1 MLSAGGQCGRWG
13 ISLNHRCDPEEH
25 RQHDPWNDA
34 HSSNE
39 RELTFPPPFNA
50 GCLATNLRLSVKSTA
65 GGRIFDGVGILH
77 NFLEIFS
84 FSGINRVCGV
94 YKKMEGKANA
104 KITFAPGRLALTI
117 ALTDH
122 PSAEHAIGSS
132 WQNSRAAVLTRW
144 IPSMPRCHGHRRLV
158 GMVTL

>member
-1 MLSAGGQCGRWG
+1 MLSAGGQCGRCG

-39 RELTFPPPFNA
+39 GELTFPPPFDA
-50 GCLATNLRLSVKSTA
+50 GCLSTNLRLSVKSTS

-84 FSGINRVCGV
+84 FSRIKRVCGV
-94 YKKMEGKANA
+94 YKKMGAKAMPKLPCSEGAFSLDN
-104 KITFAPGRLALTI
+104 R
-117 ALTDH
+117 
-122 PSAEHAIGSS
+122 S
-132 WQNSRAAVLTRW
+132 
-144 IPSMPRCHGHRRLV
+144 HGHRFRRGRSTRSGRADGIAPVSSLTPPDV
-158 GMVTL
+158 RE